1 MKSSCFLPALTA
13 AFVFGIVSGIG
24 QAALA
29 QNIEHSLGPIRQSQE
44 ADPGGFTL
52 MIFCIGLLVTMVLC
66 LFAGTMF
73 YFLKGGKSKTR
84 SKN

>member
-1 MKSSCFLPALTA
+1 MKSDFFLPVAII
-13 AFVFGIVSGIG
+13 GITSGIG
-24 QAALA
+24 EAALA

-73 YFLKGGKSKTR
+73 YFLKSK
-84 SKN
+84 KKK

>member
-1 MKSSCFLPALTA
+1 MKSSYFLPTLA
-13 AFVFGIVSGIG
+13 VGIVSGVG
-24 QAALA
+24 QVALA

-73 YFLKGGKSKTR
+73 YFLKGKK
-84 SKN
+84 KK